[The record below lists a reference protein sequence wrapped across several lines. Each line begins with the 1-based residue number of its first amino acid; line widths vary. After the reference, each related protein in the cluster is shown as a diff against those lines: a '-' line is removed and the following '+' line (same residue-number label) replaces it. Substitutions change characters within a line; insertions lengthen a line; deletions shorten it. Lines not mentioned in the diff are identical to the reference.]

1 MVLTAFGLFGCS
13 NLLTI
18 QLPPSDEVMLHVVAA
33 SSLLFGA
40 GLLPLFFYKGKEHQE
55 HPCFQFVLR
64 LDRFTYSVYLLYTYH
79 ALCTYCTHIMHCV
92 LIVHML
98 CVLIVHMH
106 CVLIHTHVLC
116 VFILHRCVKITNT
129 LSCFACSVEGK
140 HTSKPTTNKFTKGSV
155 VFLKCRKYNNLC

>member
-1 MVLTAFGLFGCS
+1 M
-13 NLLTI
+13 LL
-18 QLPPSDEVMLHVVAA
+18 LHPLCCLGQGSSPFSSTRVKNTRSTPA
-33 SSLLFGA
+33 SSSYSGWIDSLTL
-40 GLLPLFFYKGKEHQE
+40 
-55 HPCFQFVLR
+55 C
-64 LDRFTYSVYLLYTYH
+64 TYCTH

-92 LIVHML
+92 LIVQCTHIML
-98 CVLIVHMH
+98 

-155 VFLKCRKYNNLC
+155 VFLKCRNDNNLC